1 MVTPIRILLVDDHTL
16 FRRGLIALLSQD
28 EAQKT
33 TDPLSFD
40 VMAEL
45 IKTVPPRPGPR
56 AAAAALTGTHRR
68 ALRHWPA
75 QGGRHDNV
83 RPARGGTGA

>member
-1 MVTPIRILLVDDHTL
+1 MA
-16 FRRGLIALLSQD
+16 GLQEGCGIALLSQD

-45 IKTVPPRPGPR
+45 IKTVPPRQCSAPLPR
-56 AAAAALTGTHRR
+56 RSPALTG
-68 ALRHWPA
+68 
-75 QGGRHDNV
+75 V
-83 RPARGGTGA
+83 RFGTGPHSANAMKTC

>member
-1 MVTPIRILLVDDHTL
+1 MAGLQE
-16 FRRGLIALLSQD
+16 RRGIALLSQD

-45 IKTVPPRPGPR
+45 IKTVPPRQCSAP
-56 AAAAALTGTHRR
+56 AAAALTG
-68 ALRHWPA
+68 
-75 QGGRHDNV
+75 V
-83 RPARGGTGA
+83 RCSAGPHSADAMRTC

>member
-1 MVTPIRILLVDDHTL
+1 MAGLQEG
-16 FRRGLIALLSQD
+16 RGIALLSQD

-45 IKTVPPRPGPR
+45 IKTVPPRQCSA
-56 AAAAALTGTHRR
+56 AAAAALTGAHRR
-68 ALRHWPA
+68 C
-75 QGGRHDNV
+75 
-83 RPARGGTGA
+83 GTGPHSADAMKTS

>member
-1 MVTPIRILLVDDHTL
+1 MA
-16 FRRGLIALLSQD
+16 GLQEGRIALLSQD

-45 IKTVPPRPGPR
+45 IKTVPPRQCSAPLPLR
-56 AAAAALTGTHRR
+56 SPACAAALART
-68 ALRHWPA
+68 
-75 QGGRHDNV
+75 V
-83 RPARGGTGA
+83 RTP

>member
-1 MVTPIRILLVDDHTL
+1 MAGLQEG
-16 FRRGLIALLSQD
+16 RGIALLSQD

-45 IKTVPPRPGPR
+45 IKTVPPRQCSAPPPR
-56 AAAAALTGTHRR
+56 RSPALTG
-68 ALRHWPA
+68 
-75 QGGRHDNV
+75 V
-83 RPARGGTGA
+83 RCGAGPHSADAMRTC